1 MATTVTDENFKKEV
15 LDAEG
20 LVLVDFWAE
29 WCPPCRALA
38 PILEQ
43 VETEVGDKI
52 KIAKLNVDENQ
63 KLAMQYGIRGIPTNK
78 FFKNGKEVETLVGLM
93 PKDHYLEIIKKH
105 SA

>member
-1 MATTVTDENFKKEV
+1 MAVTVTNENFKKEV

-43 VETEVGDKI
+43 VEQEVGDKV
-52 KIAKLNVDENQ
+52 KIAKLNVDNNRE
-63 KLAMQYGIRGIPTNK
+63 LAMQYGIQGIPTNK
-78 FFKNGKEVETLVGLM
+78 LFKDGEIVESLVGLM
-93 PKDHYLEIIKKH
+93 PKDHYLSLIDKYGK
-105 SA
+105 